1 MIKIINSNEFEREVL
16 NNKKVVLL
24 DFYGSWC
31 MPCKMLSSILDD
43 VNKKLGDKL
52 DIVKV
57 DVDDNMEL
65 AREYGVLTVP
75 TMLVIIGGEEV
86 EKVVGF
92 RQEKQVFESSL
103 TNPFSFKN

>member
-92 RQEKQVFESSL
+92 RQEKRVL
-103 TNPFSFKN
+103 DLVNKYLN

>member
-75 TMLVIIGGEEV
+75 TMLVIINEEEV

-92 RQEKQVFESSL
+92 RQEKQVL
-103 TNPFSFKN
+103 DLVNKYLN

>member
-16 NNKKVVLL
+16 NNPKVVLL

-92 RQEKQVFESSL
+92 RQEKQVL
-103 TNPFSFKN
+103 DLVNKYLN

>member
-24 DFYGSWC
+24 DCYGSWC

-92 RQEKQVFESSL
+92 RQEKQVL
-103 TNPFSFKN
+103 DLVNKYLN

>member
-75 TMLVIIGGEEV
+75 TMLVIIRREV
-86 EKVVGF
+86 AENLLGF
-92 RQEKQVFESSL
+92 RQQKQL
-103 TNPFSFKN
+103 YD

>member
-75 TMLVIIGGEEV
+75 TMLVIISGEEV

-92 RQEKQVFESSL
+92 RQEKQVL
-103 TNPFSFKN
+103 DLVNKYLN

>member
-52 DIVKV
+52 DTVKV

-92 RQEKQVFESSL
+92 RQEKQVL
-103 TNPFSFKN
+103 DLVNKYLN